1 MSGEGIMTP
10 GAEGSINQSIRVST
24 TPIHIS
30 DNKTMLLK
38 KENNISFL
46 RKRLSQQTMLNI
58 AISFIS

>member
-38 KENNISFL
+38 KERKYFFLKKEIITANNVEYC
-46 RKRLSQQTMLNI
+46 
-58 AISFIS
+58 